1 MGRRRMERIVEQRKV
16 RNRHQNKR
24 LCLKEFQMYGFS
36 GRKTDV
42 EILAYLLDTAI
53 MLEKILINTETAAA
67 QTLAQQ
73 LVENLSS
80 SLQAEIV
87 FENH

>member
-1 MGRRRMERIVEQRKV
+1 MERIVEQRKV
-16 RNRHQNKR
+16 RNGQWNNYKR
-24 LCLKEFQMYGFS
+24 LCLKEFKMYGFC

-53 MLEKILINTETAAA
+53 MLEKILIITETAAA

-73 LVENLSS
+73 LLENHSS